1 MDDFATKV
9 RCSLAF
15 MGGSLLAATAYAART
30 IDAGDGRSSVQNR
43 L

>member
-1 MDDFATKV
+1 MDGFATKV

-15 MGGSLLAATAYAART
+15 MGGSSL
-30 IDAGDGRSSVQNR
+30 GNDGLQFGVQ